1 MSEAAGE
8 PPDTTGDAPDPIL
21 GPLAQWPVQS
31 LTLVL
36 GGARSG
42 KSRLAEALTRHW
54 CGSAVPTYVATAEAL
69 DEEMQARIAQHQAD
83 RGDHWRTVEAP
94 MSLPATLMR
103 ARAEPVLVDCL
114 TLWLSNLM
122 VAERPVEGASDAL
135 ITALQERQAP
145 TVLVANEVGLGIVP
159 DSALGRRF
167 RDAAGKLNQ
176 SVAAMA
182 DAVIFTAAGLP
193 LVLKGPS
200 E

>member
-1 MSEAAGE
+1 
-8 PPDTTGDAPDPIL
+8 
-21 GPLAQWPVQS
+21 
-31 LTLVL
+31 
-36 GGARSG
+36 
-42 KSRLAEALTRHW
+42 
-54 CGSAVPTYVATAEAL
+54 
-69 DEEMQARIAQHQAD
+69 
-83 RGDHWRTVEAP
+83 

-103 ARAEPVLVDCL
+103 ARGEPVLVDCL